1 MFYAGSDRIQVIRFI
16 AVLPLIAVFLAAGC
30 NGGKGANEQVSAPVP
45 VAVKKIEKT
54 DAEKVI
60 SVTGNIEGLR
70 TARLGFLVA
79 GKVNYIAAKEGE
91 AVRAGQLL
99 ASLDPESYRIGKE
112 MADAAVAQIEDEYR
126 RLTLMHERKSVSD
139 GDYAKI
145 TSGLRQARAQQ
156 RLQAKNL
163 ADTRLYSPFG
173 GVLLKRGVEVGE
185 IIGTGMPVFAVS
197 DIHVV
202 KVNASVPETDLQFIR
217 MGSEARVRVSSLDSE
232 YAGKVVEIGSLA
244 EATTRAFPVKIE
256 VGNPDLL
263 MRPGMTADIR
273 IQSGKKTEI
282 MAVPGE
288 AVLRDPDNAAY
299 VFVVDETRKQA
310 FKRRISLGEIREN
323 CIAVTSG
330 LAPGEQVV
338 VGGQHRLNDGTPVT
352 IKQAQ

>member
-1 MFYAGSDRIQVIRFI
+1 MLKPRGNRIERVRFI
-16 AVLPLIAVFLAAGC
+16 ACLLVIPVFLAAGC
-30 NGGKGANEQVSAPVP
+30 SGGKSASEQVSAPVP
-45 VAVKKIEKT
+45 VAVKTIEKT
-54 DAEKVI
+54 DVEKVI

-79 GKVNYIAAKEGE
+79 GKVNYIAAREGE
-91 AVRAGQLL
+91 TVRAGQLL

-112 MADAAVAQIEDEYR
+112 LADAAVAQIEDEHR
-126 RLTLMHERKSVSD
+126 RLTLMHERKSLSD

-145 TSGLRQARAQQ
+145 NSGLRQARAQQ

-163 ADTRLYSPFG
+163 ADTRLYTPFSG
-173 GVLLKRGVEVGE
+173 ILLKRGVEVGE

-217 MGSEARVRVSSLDSE
+217 MGSEARVRISSLDSE

-288 AVLRDPDNAAY
+288 AVMRDPDNAAY
-299 VFVVDETRKQA
+299 VFVVDENRKQA

-323 CIAVTSG
+323 GIAVTSG

-338 VGGQHRLNDGTPVT
+338 VGGQHKLNDGTPVT
-352 IKQAQ
+352 VKQAP